1 MSERPYVFTKCGM
14 VWQDQP
20 DGVPRPNLRPE
31 EIRRECDDSLRRLG
45 VERIDL
51 LQFHWPDARTGTP
64 VEESW
69 GVMADLVDQGKVR
82 WAGVSNFTVELLER
96 CEPIRHVDTLQPP
109 FNAIQREAGGD
120 LLAWCRDHGTGF
132 IAYSP
137 MMSGLLTDR
146 FSRERVERMADDD
159 WRRGFT
165 HVFGEPALTRNLAL
179 RDALTPVAERHG
191 TSVAAVAV
199 AWTLAWPGVSGAIVG
214 GRSPDQVDGWIDGAR
229 VELTE
234 RTWTRWRRRS
244 ARPGPARARR
254 DRVWERPPLGSGA
267 FVSDAEVTTIP
278 PAGDSP
284 AVIRVVGELDLAAAP
299 HIRAAFAT
307 VVALDPA
314 TIAID
319 LSEVTHLDST
329 GLRVLLDG
337 ARRATGAGRRF
348 VVVAPPEGPVG
359 RILRL
364 TLLLEHLDVVSDLG
378 AVTA

>member
-1 MSERPYVFTKCGM
+1 M
-14 VWQDQP
+14 
-20 DGVPRPNLRPE
+20 
-31 EIRRECDDSLRRLG
+31 
-45 VERIDL
+45 
-51 LQFHWPDARTGTP
+51 
-64 VEESW
+64 
-69 GVMADLVDQGKVR
+69 R

-229 VELTE
+229 VELT
-234 RTWTRWRRRS
+234 
-244 ARPGPARARR
+244 
-254 DRVWERPPLGSGA
+254 
-267 FVSDAEVTTIP
+267 DADMDE
-278 PAGDSP
+278 
-284 AVIRVVGELDLAAAP
+284 
-299 HIRAAFAT
+299 
-307 VVALDPA
+307 VVA
-314 TIAID
+314 AI
-319 LSEVTHLDST
+319 
-329 GLRVLLDG
+329 G
-337 ARRATGAGRRF
+337 ATGAG
-348 VVVAPPEGPVG
+348 EGPARPG
-359 RILRL
+359 
-364 TLLLEHLDVVSDLG
+364 LG
-378 AVTA
+378 AAARG